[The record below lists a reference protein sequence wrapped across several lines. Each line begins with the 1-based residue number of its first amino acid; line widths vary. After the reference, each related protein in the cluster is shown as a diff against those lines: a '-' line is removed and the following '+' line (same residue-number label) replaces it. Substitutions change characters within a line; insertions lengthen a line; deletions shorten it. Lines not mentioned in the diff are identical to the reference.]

1 MTSSSTPGNLLTE
14 LTFTAPRATMLRLI
28 LSSEDKISWLV
39 TWTQD
44 PTSHYGSV
52 DADLYDNDDFVLV
65 EFGETR

>member
-1 MTSSSTPGNLLTE
+1 
-14 LTFTAPRATMLRLI
+14 MLRLI

-52 DADLYDNDDFVLV
+52 DSDLYHRDSIVLV